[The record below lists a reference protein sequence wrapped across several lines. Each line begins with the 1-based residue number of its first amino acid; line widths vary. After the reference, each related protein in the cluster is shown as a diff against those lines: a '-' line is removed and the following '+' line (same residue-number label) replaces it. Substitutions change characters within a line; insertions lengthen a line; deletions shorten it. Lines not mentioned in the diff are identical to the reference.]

1 MPMPELNFDEIVEE
15 NHLVNFENYGVYGE
29 LVKTG
34 SVHIFTGD
42 INNSNLDDHFMYI
55 MNLMRDG
62 IETDTLQR
70 GIIDIEFVDGER
82 IKLSVFRYFYN
93 LIFWKLP
100 LSCGDELTS
109 EFLFFPKDLSS
120 GAIKNYIDEKFIEKH
135 QTGLNNSLLNN
146 LIDDCLYKFKY
157 IDEFSLYLLN
167 TINNEDTI
175 DLMNQNQEFWDYMHA
190 DLSGVPIEDIKNVG
204 MDIEHKAVSIMKKSN
219 HCLRDAL
226 RTGQGINLRQHKEFA
241 INIGTKPDGNG
252 GVYNHS
258 INSSFSN
265 GGLQSEADLKVDSGA
280 SRYAQIMSKEN
291 VGDSGYLSRTIGL
304 NNQTSR
310 LHVDSDYVCNTQN
323 LLKVTIKNEKW
334 LDKFKNRCFRFSPTG
349 IEYYISSSPLRDN
362 KDLIG
367 KTLYFRSP
375 ITCSSHA
382 RGQGVCHKCY
392 GRLANVNYDLSV
404 GKIAAEILC
413 SILTQILLSSKHLL
427 ESMIIALKWNKEFYE
442 LFDPQAN
449 IISIK
454 ESLSDIDMYQLRI
467 SNISYDDEHDQFE
480 YNAHVTEFEVI
491 YPDGSTCSFHTNNND
506 NIYLANGLLDII
518 NNLPENEDDIYT
530 IPFTDIKDS
539 GVFMVKLMNAE
550 ISRTLDRLISMI
562 RTSGGMAGKT
572 KEQAVEEIIDTI
584 IEGKINVDAV
594 HVEVLLANQCRSAD
608 DILEMPNWDIPDE
621 PYQLLG
627 LNKALT
633 DHPSVTISLEF
644 EKLSKAL
651 YYPLNYKKRKANA
664 MDLFFMTQP
673 QDLMSVE
680 DLDPNKPKTLFTH
693 IKPRSEVEKY
703 ES

>member
-1 MPMPELNFDEIVEE
+1 MPSELDLVQLAEE
-15 NHLVNFENYGVYGE
+15 NHLVNFQNYGIYEE

-34 SVHIFTGD
+34 SVRIFTGNITND
-42 INNSNLDDHFMYI
+42 NLDEHFMQI

-62 IETDTLQR
+62 IETDILQH
-70 GIIDIEFVDGER
+70 GVIYVDFADGESV
-82 IKLSVFRYFYN
+82 KLSVFRYFYN

-100 LSCGDELTS
+100 LSCNDPLTS
-109 EFLFFPKDLSS
+109 EFLFFPRDLSS
-120 GAIKNYIDEKFIEKH
+120 GEIKKYIDEKFIEKH
-135 QTGLNNSLLNN
+135 QRELSNSLVNN

-175 DLMNQNQEFWDYMHA
+175 QLMNENPEFNSYMHA
-190 DLSGVPIEDIKNVG
+190 DLSQVPIEDIKNVG
-204 MDIEHKAVSIMKKSN
+204 MDIENKAVSIMKNSN

-241 INIGTKPDGNG
+241 VNIGTKPDGNG

-258 INSSFSN
+258 INASFIN
-265 GGLQSEADLKVDSGA
+265 GGLQSREDLKVDSGA

-291 VGDSGYLSRTIGL
+291 VGDSGYLSRVLGL
-304 NNQTSR
+304 NNQASR
-310 LHVDSDYVCNTQN
+310 LHPDPNYVCNTQN
-323 LLKVTIKNEKW
+323 LLKVTIKNEQW
-334 LDKFKNRCFRFSPTG
+334 LNRYKGRCFRFTPTG
-349 IEYYISSSPLRDN
+349 VEYYISSSPLRDN
-362 KDLIG
+362 RDLIG

-382 RGQGVCHKCY
+382 RGEGICHKCY
-392 GRLANVNYDLSV
+392 GRLSNVNYDLSV

-442 LFDPQAN
+442 IFGVQAN
-449 IISIK
+449 IITIK
-454 ESLSDIDMYQLRI
+454 DSLPDLDQYQLCI
-467 SNISYDDEHDQFE
+467 SNVSYDDEHDQFE
-480 YNAHVTEFEVI
+480 YNAHVTEFGVI
-491 YPDGSTCSFHTNNND
+491 YPDGITHMFQTENGD

-518 NNLPENEDDIYT
+518 SNLPENEDDIYT
-530 IPFTDIKDS
+530 VPFSELKDS
-539 GVFMVKLMNAE
+539 GIFMVKLMNAE
-550 ISRTLDRLISMI
+550 ISRTLDRLITMI
-562 RTSGGMAGKT
+562 RTTDGMANKT
-572 KEQAVEEIIDTI
+572 IHQAVEEVIDTI

-608 DILEMPNWDIPDE
+608 EILEMPNWDIPNE
-621 PYQLLG
+621 PYRLLG

-633 DHPSVTISLEF
+633 DHPSITISLEF
-644 EKLSKAL
+644 EKQSKAL
-651 YYPLNYKKRKANA
+651 YYPLNYKKKQANA

-673 QDLMSVE
+673 QDLLSVE
-680 DLDPNKPKTLFTH
+680 DKDPNKPKRLFTH
-693 IKPRSEVEKY
+693 IVPKSVAESY